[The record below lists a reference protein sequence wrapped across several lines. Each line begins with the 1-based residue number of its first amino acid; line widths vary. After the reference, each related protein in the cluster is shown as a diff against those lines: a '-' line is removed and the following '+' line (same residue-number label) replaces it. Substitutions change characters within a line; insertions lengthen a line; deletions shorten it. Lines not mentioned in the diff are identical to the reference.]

1 MANIALLIKA
11 LPLISKIG
19 DKVMGW
25 LRKDPKTFKLKLIF
39 VGVMT
44 TVFTILAAVLGEVN
58 LGIGVDAVVEICK
71 EINC

>member
-1 MANIALLIKA
+1 MANIALLTKA

-25 LRKDPKTFKLKLIF
+25 LKKDPATFKLKLIF
-39 VGVMT
+39 VGVM
-44 TVFTILAAVLGEVN
+44 VTILTVLSAVLGEVN

-71 EINC
+71 EIDC

>member
-1 MANIALLIKA
+1 MAKLALLIKA
-11 LPLISKIG
+11 IPLLSKLG
-19 DKVMGW
+19 NKVMGW

-44 TVFTILAAVLGEVN
+44 TVFTILAAALGEVN

-71 EINC
+71 EIDC